1 MFGGTSMVNAKKAV
15 RESAAMYDSGKIKG
29 IMLAIDSPGGTVAG
43 TEELASEVARVA
55 GTNCPIIAYI
65 EDMGCSAAY
74 WIASQADSIYA
85 NKTALVG
92 NIGVLSVLKDTTGA
106 YQQAGIKVIPV
117 ATGKYKGMG
126 AEGTPITD
134 EHVAEAQRLVNEM
147 NLPFLDAVASGR
159 GMTPKQL
166 ESVADGRAHVA
177 STAKDM
183 RLIDGI
189 SSFDSILERIH
200 SMNADQFKAFA
211 AENPEDQTV
220 KDIHA
225 KGFKAGAAQGLA
237 DARAKFTELQS
248 AFPGRADFV
257 IAQFSKGNDVLTAK
271 GELADV
277 LAGEL
282 KAKNEA
288 LATATADIA
297 KMKANRGADPI
308 TGTTQAAASQ
318 ADPVKVFND
327 KVAEA
332 VKGGMT
338 DAKAVNHVAKADPAL
353 YAEYLAA
360 ANAKATKAA

>member
-1 MFGGTSMVNAKKAV
+1 
-15 RESAAMYDSGKIKG
+15 
-29 IMLAIDSPGGTVAG
+29 
-43 TEELASEVARVA
+43 
-55 GTNCPIIAYI
+55 
-65 EDMGCSAAY
+65 
-74 WIASQADSIYA
+74 
-85 NKTALVG
+85 
-92 NIGVLSVLKDTTGA
+92 
-106 YQQAGIKVIPV
+106 
-117 ATGKYKGMG
+117 
-126 AEGTPITD
+126 
-134 EHVAEAQRLVNEM
+134 
-147 NLPFLDAVASGR
+147 
-159 GMTPKQL
+159 
-166 ESVADGRAHVA
+166 
-177 STAKDM
+177 
-183 RLIDGI
+183 
-189 SSFDSILERIH
+189 
-200 SMNADQFKAFA
+200 MNADQFKAFA